1 MDSGAKVIPDF
12 QGHYKTKEGTLGIG
26 EGRLIPI
33 IEIDNQRIIEK
44 MGISNFEYWEQLRL
58 FPEQA

>member
-12 QGHYKTKEGTLGIG
+12 QGHYKTKEGILGIG
-26 EGRLIPI
+26 VGRLFPI
-33 IEIDNQRIIEK
+33 NDIDNQRIVEE
-44 MGISNFEYWEQLRL
+44 MGINNFEYWEQLRL